1 MVHVDTSNIVIC
13 IDWHDTIDQAL
24 NPLGLLDNWLVD
36 KFRQVARVAGN
47 RVEFHIVSDAGASK
61 IEQTRESAEYFI
73 SDLIGKGI
81 NFKELYL
88 TRYPCGQEGKSSVVT
103 ALQAYCLIDDRGDI
117 LNEASQT
124 GCKTIKSQGR
134 GDRERSY
141 LAVVED
147 WIRQETVQGIL
158 TNRGAIPL

>member
-1 MVHVDTSNIVIC
+1 MSY
-13 IDWHDTIDQAL
+13 
-24 NPLGLLDNWLVD
+24 
-36 KFRQVARVAGN
+36 
-47 RVEFHIVSDAGASK
+47 AGASK
-61 IEQTRESAEYFI
+61 IEQTRASAEYPI

-81 NFKELYL
+81 NFKELHL
-88 TRYPCGQEGKSSVVT
+88 TRHPCGQEGKSS
-103 ALQAYCLIDDRGDI
+103 AHCLIDDRGDI

-134 GDRERSY
+134 RDRELSY

-158 TNRGAIPL
+158 ANRRAIPLRSDQFYDRWGSGKR